1 MKYYILFNIKIKIKK
16 IYMITGNNYMS
27 FNKKMILK
35 LHLKISLKYEKNIL
49 FIYYLNY
56 DWGSYLILIY
66 LLKVDWYCNWI
77 NNFQRVIISYIK

>member
-1 MKYYILFNIKIKIKK
+1 
-16 IYMITGNNYMS
+16 MITGNNYMS

-56 DWGSYLILIY
+56 D
-66 LLKVDWYCNWI
+66 
-77 NNFQRVIISYIK
+77 